1 MIIALLS
8 ALTASSCCWLP
19 LVLIAFGAGS
29 AAAAIAYIEPYR
41 VPVSILALCALAVA
55 FYYTYRKPKTAAEG
69 GGDCCSAV
77 ESCCSPERSGSIMKT
92 INKIMLW
99 AATAFV
105 LLLLFFPEAIFS
117 LLAGAA
123 PNAGST
129 ADITSTNIDDT
140 ERFES
145 VTIGI
150 EGMT

>member
-1 MIIALLS
+1 MIVALLS
-8 ALTASSCCWLP
+8 ALAASSCCWLP
-19 LVLIAFGAGS
+19 LVLIALGAGS

-69 GGDCCSAV
+69 DGGCCSAA
-77 ESCCSPERSGSIMKT
+77 ESCCNPEGSGSIMKT
-92 INKIMLW
+92 VNKIMLW
-99 AATAFV
+99 AATVFV
-105 LLLLFFPEAIFS
+105 LLMLFFPEAIFS
-117 LLAGAA
+117 LLAGTA

-129 ADITSTNIDDT
+129 TDISSTNIDT
-140 ERFES
+140 ERLEV